1 MVEHVCQSDDK
12 PLTFIGRE
20 IRVDD
25 IRATIVWIGLCE
37 ADGEHHLAALAV
49 DEDGR
54 DWAAV
59 WSPDNDRMVWDD
71 ARYLNSREWEC
82 PHGVLVQDQD
92 AEIAARIEAALRR

>member
-1 MVEHVCQSDDK
+1 MIEHVCQSDDK
-12 PLTFIGRE
+12 PLDLIGQE
-20 IRVDD
+20 ISVDD
-25 IRATIVWIGLCE
+25 IRATIVWVGTCKT
-37 ADGEHHLAALAV
+37 DGERRLAALAV

-59 WSPDNDRMVWDD
+59 WAPRDPTVWTN